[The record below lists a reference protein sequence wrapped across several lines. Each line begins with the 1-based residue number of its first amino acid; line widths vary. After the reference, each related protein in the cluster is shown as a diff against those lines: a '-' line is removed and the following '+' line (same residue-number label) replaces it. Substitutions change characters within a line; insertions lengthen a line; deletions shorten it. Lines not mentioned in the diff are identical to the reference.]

1 MQRQSNSHVAREIA
15 RLIVTGAWHEGWTL
29 PREIELASQ
38 FQVSRTS
45 IRESLSILKA
55 KGLIAARQKAG
66 THVRERINWN
76 MLDAELLDWTW
87 SERPSE
93 DFAQQLLQVR
103 RIVEPE
109 ACAICAERGT
119 DADLAR
125 IERAYREMDAAGTDS
140 RAYAEP
146 DLRFHRSILT
156 ATGNHFLIAFGAT
169 VEAGA
174 ADVVRAV
181 DAQHRRA
188 AQEPAVSSRGPRR
201 DMGAQSRWRPR
212 CHAPADGSDRTQHH
226 VGAGPAQERGY
237 DRRSDA
243 GPGLSRA
250 DVDFTS
256 APDRALSRPDRS
268 RPRLPR
274 SHRDP
279 PIPPARGSCRRGT
292 E

>member
-1 MQRQSNSHVAREIA
+1 LRKDNEQRQSNTHVAREIA
-15 RLIVTGAWHEGWTL
+15 RLIVTGAWREGWTL

-38 FQVSRTS
+38 FEVSRTS

-87 SERPSE
+87 SERPTE

-125 IERAYREMDAAGTDS
+125 IERAYREMDAAGMDS
-140 RAYAEP
+140 LAYAEP

-169 VEAGA
+169 VEAALRMSFELSTRNTGA
-174 ADVVRAV
+174 PRKSLPYHRAV
-181 DAQHRRA
+181 LDEIWARNPEGARHAMRRLMDLTERNIMSALARRKNEDMIAAA
-188 AQEPAVSSRGPRR
+188 AQA
-201 DMGAQSRWRPR
+201 
-212 CHAPADGSDRTQHH
+212 
-226 VGAGPAQERGY
+226 
-237 DRRSDA
+237 
-243 GPGLSRA
+243 
-250 DVDFTS
+250 
-256 APDRALSRPDRS
+256 
-268 RPRLPR
+268 
-274 SHRDP
+274 
-279 PIPPARGSCRRGT
+279 
-292 E
+292 

>member
-1 MQRQSNSHVAREIA
+1 VEQLTGRINKADNICFPVRGRLLGKDSEQRRSNTHIAREIA

-29 PREIELASQ
+29 PREIELAAQ

-146 DLRFHRSILT
+146 DLRFHRGILT

-169 VEAGA
+169 VEAALRMSFELSTRNTGA
-174 ADVVRAV
+174 PRKSLPYHRAIL
-181 DAQHRRA
+181 DEIWARNPEGARQAMRRLMDLTERNIMSALARRNNEDTIAAATA
-188 AQEPAVSSRGPRR
+188 AQA
-201 DMGAQSRWRPR
+201 
-212 CHAPADGSDRTQHH
+212 
-226 VGAGPAQERGY
+226 
-237 DRRSDA
+237 
-243 GPGLSRA
+243 
-250 DVDFTS
+250 
-256 APDRALSRPDRS
+256 
-268 RPRLPR
+268 
-274 SHRDP
+274 
-279 PIPPARGSCRRGT
+279 
-292 E
+292 